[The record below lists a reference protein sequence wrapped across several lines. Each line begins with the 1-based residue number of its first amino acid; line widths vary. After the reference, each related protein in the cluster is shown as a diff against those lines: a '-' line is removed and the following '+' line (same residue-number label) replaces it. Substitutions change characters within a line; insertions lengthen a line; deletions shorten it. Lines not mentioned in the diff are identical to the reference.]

1 MRRTRGRRAT
11 AERTGGV
18 WETLP
23 TNWDAAFLTA
33 PSSRSSCRRRTAA
46 YSLPAE
52 RSAETAFVAPLTVT
66 GRAPVTLGS
75 RVPPWPTSSTPRALR
90 SQAATWWLVGPDGLS
105 SGTTPAARI
114 SATVR
119 SCGRLPYL
127 GSVSAWMR
135 TRRLRR
141 RGRLHAAA
149 TCGRAFNVRFPPPPA
164 SDGLSRAPPF
174 LRHARPHP
182 WRRPPPVCDRPGRR
196 RARAGRRG
204 RLVPM
209 QPGVDRFQPQPS
221 RRPHLPAGRPERDH
235 RRAGHRLHHH
245 PPLLTADRKSVV

>member
-33 PSSRSSCRRRTAA
+33 PSSRSDLRRRTAT

-135 TRRLRR
+135 TRRLR
-141 RGRLHAAA
+141 GRSAGRTPERLTPGSVAAA
-149 TCGRAFNVRFPPPPA
+149 FTPPRLADAP
-164 SDGLSRAPPF
+164 STFAPPRP
-174 LRHARPHP
+174 RHR
-182 WRRPPPVCDRPGRR
+182 
-196 RARAGRRG
+196 
-204 RLVPM
+204 
-209 QPGVDRFQPQPS
+209 
-221 RRPHLPAGRPERDH
+221 
-235 RRAGHRLHHH
+235 
-245 PPLLTADRKSVV
+245 TA